1 MNLSL
6 TPEQAEAWSLATRG
20 PWPRVDGSASDPD
33 WMALALQEAIRGVGL
48 SVMGLISKQVNLM
61 PR

>member
-33 WMALALQEAIRGVGL
+33 WMALALKRRPEAWVYRVRILRLGV
-48 SVMGLISKQVNLM
+48 
-61 PR
+61 